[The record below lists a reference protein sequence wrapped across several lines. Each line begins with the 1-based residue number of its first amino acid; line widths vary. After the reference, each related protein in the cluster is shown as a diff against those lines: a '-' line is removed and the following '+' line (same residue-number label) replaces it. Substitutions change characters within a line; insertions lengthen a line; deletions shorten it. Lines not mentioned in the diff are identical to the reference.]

1 MSLASTRK
9 TYGYG
14 WARKITKWAAF
25 KAGLPIAVTE
35 IWKTLIEVGHIL
47 TGFAMLVALWAAGS
61 GLFWGYWLTSP
72 PHGIPM
78 WWVWTTRASALV
90 MIVYGVWVIAR
101 DIINVGHAKLLA
113 DADRA
118 TGPEDSTGE
127 HP

>member
-1 MSLASTRK
+1 MN
-9 TYGYG
+9 
-14 WARKITKWAAF
+14 ITKRDAF
-25 KAGLPIAVTE
+25 KAGLSLTIKRIAMGLVD
-35 IWKTLIEVGHIL
+35 TLILFAVLGIL
-47 TGFAMLVALWAAGS
+47 VAAGS
-61 GLFWGYWLTSP
+61 GLFWGYWLTTP

-101 DIINVGHAKLLA
+101 DIINVGHAKSLA